1 MLNTLA
7 KATSVLNL
15 FTVRQPEW
23 GTSEV
28 ARKLEYPKA
37 TVSEIMSSLTQ
48 EGLLSRTSKGKYR
61 LGWRLFELSQALLET
76 SEFCIEAR
84 RAMQELVERWGETTH
99 LCVLEGTQVL
109 YVEKLQAT
117 PAVQILLSR
126 VGARLPAHCN
136 AAGKT
141 LLAYLHRYD
150 LNQLYKGQEL
160 TGYTPKTITDLP
172 ALAAELEQICQQGY
186 AYDREEISPGLC
198 CVAAPIRDFS
208 GEVIAAIS
216 LSLPSLRFYP
226 QQSTYTDVIVKTA
239 QQISKKIGYQAK

>member
-7 KATSVLNL
+7 KAGKVLNL
-15 FTVRQPEW
+15 FTVSQPEW
-23 GTSEV
+23 GISEV
-28 ARKLEYPKA
+28 ARQLEYPKA
-37 TVSEIMSSLTQ
+37 TVSEIMSSLGQ
-48 EGLLSRTSKGKYR
+48 QGILSRTRRGKYR
-61 LGWRLFELSQALLET
+61 LGWRLFELSQALLDT
-76 SEFCIEAR
+76 SDFCIEAR

-141 LLAYLHRYD
+141 LLAYLHRYNLD
-150 LNQLYKGQEL
+150 QLYQGQEL
-160 TGYTPKTITDLP
+160 TGYTPQTITDLR

-186 AYDREEISPGLC
+186 AYDREEISSGLC
-198 CVAAPIRDFS
+198 CVAAPIRDYS

-216 LSLPSLRFYP
+216 LSLPSQRFYP
-226 QQSTYTDVIVKTA
+226 QQVNYTEIIVKTA
-239 QQISKKIGYQAK
+239 QQISKKIGYAPR

>member
-7 KATSVLNL
+7 KAGKVLNL
-15 FTVRQPEW
+15 FTVSQPEW
-23 GTSEV
+23 GISEV
-28 ARKLEYPKA
+28 ARQLEYPKA
-37 TVSEIMSSLTQ
+37 TVSEIMSSLGQ
-48 EGLLSRTSKGKYR
+48 QGILSRTRRGKYR
-61 LGWRLFELSQALLET
+61 LGWRLFELSQALLDT
-76 SEFCIEAR
+76 SDFCIEAR

-141 LLAYLHRYD
+141 LLAFLHRYNLD
-150 LNQLYKGQEL
+150 QLYQGQEL
-160 TGYTPKTITDLP
+160 TGYTPHTITDLR

-186 AYDREEISPGLC
+186 AYDREEISSGLC
-198 CVAAPIRDFS
+198 CVAAPIRDYS

-216 LSLPSLRFYP
+216 LSLPSQRFYP
-226 QQSTYTDVIVKTA
+226 QQVNYTEIIVKTA
-239 QQISKKIGYQAK
+239 QQISKKIGYSPR

>member
-7 KATSVLNL
+7 KAGKVLNL
-15 FTVRQPEW
+15 FTVSQPEW
-23 GTSEV
+23 GISEV
-28 ARKLEYPKA
+28 ARQLEYPKA
-37 TVSEIMSSLTQ
+37 TVSEIMSSLGQ
-48 EGLLSRTSKGKYR
+48 QGILSRTRRGKYR
-61 LGWRLFELSQALLET
+61 LGWRLFELSQALLDT
-76 SEFCIEAR
+76 SDFCIEAR

-141 LLAYLHRYD
+141 LLAYLHRYNLD
-150 LNQLYKGQEL
+150 QLYHGQEL
-160 TGYTPKTITDLP
+160 TGYTPHTITDLR

-186 AYDREEISPGLC
+186 AYDREEISSGLC
-198 CVAAPIRDFS
+198 CVAAPIRDYS

-216 LSLPSLRFYP
+216 LSLPSQRFYP
-226 QQSTYTDVIVKTA
+226 QQVNYTEIIVKTA
-239 QQISKKIGYQAK
+239 QQISKKIGYSPR